1 MAHAW
6 WHWGDDEWDDF
17 DYSYDDDAFDED
29 YDWEKSYEKET
40 SFLHYEPPSDPY
52 SLGSGWTP
60 EEYESYDPQVKT
72 YSSPEGIFGS
82 GDVFGIGEEGEFGGT
97 STDLPRGSLEA
108 ISKTL
113 DDIPPEEE
121 QSYPELARN
130 FINQLAPWIGG
141 AAKIK
146 KFADGMTAQRQRQGG
161 GGGGGRQVQAPYTT
175 HKAGTPGR
183 TQANIQSSFQG
194 RDSRQ
199 LMALL
204 SQQSRQA
211 ASGVQIVANKAA
223 DVGDPIKG
231 NDLYDLISG
240 ETKPLG
246 AKQQLPTGQSFRSL
260 SIRRTQRA

>member
-1 MAHAW
+1 MAHEW
-6 WHWGDDEWDDF
+6 WHDIFGSEEFIDMGFGYNPDEEYYSESLT
-17 DYSYDDDAFDED
+17 DYEPYSTAQ
-29 YDWEKSYEKET
+29 ET
-40 SFLHYEPPSDPY
+40 FPMPSFQHYEPYD
-52 SLGSGWTP
+52 
-60 EEYESYDPQVKT
+60 YEPQVQT
-72 YSSPEGIFGS
+72 YSSPEGTFGS
-82 GDVFGIGEEGEFGGT
+82 GDVYGIGEEGGFGGT
-97 STDLPRGSLEA
+97 
-108 ISKTL
+108 ISQEEYL
-113 DDIPPEEE
+113 RERSEQASQQLQDIPPEEE
-121 QSYPELARN
+121 QSYASVAREW
-130 FINQLAPWIGG
+130 IDKIAPFLGG

-146 KFADGMTAQRQRQGG
+146 KFADDMGKKGQRQGG
-161 GGGGGRQVQAPYTT
+161 GGGGGGRQIKAPYTT
-175 HKAGTPGR
+175 HKAGTSGR

-199 LMALL
+199 LMAML

>member
-1 MAHAW
+1 MAHEW
-6 WHWGDDEWDDF
+6 WHWGDDEWDVFGAD
-17 DYSYDDDAFDED
+17 DMGWGYDPKDSPT
-29 YDWEKSYEKET
+29 YT
-40 SFLHYEPPSDPY
+40 
-52 SLGSGWTP
+52 TP
-60 EEYESYDPQVKT
+60 EEYRVAQEIDYFGEEQTYDSSSFLEYEPPQVQT

-82 GDVFGIGEEGEFGGT
+82 GDVFGIGQGEGEFGGT

-113 DDIPPEEE
+113 EDDPPEEE

-130 FINQLAPWIGG
+130 FINQLAPWLGT

-146 KFADGMTAQRQRQGG
+146 NFATKMSAKRKQQGG

-175 HKAGTPGR
+175 HKAGTSGR
-183 TQANIQSSFQG
+183 IQANIQSSFQG

>member
-1 MAHAW
+1 MAR
-6 WHWGDDEWDDF
+6 
-17 DYSYDDDAFDED
+17 
-29 YDWEKSYEKET
+29 
-40 SFLHYEPPSDPY
+40 SFLND
-52 SLGSGWTP
+52 
-60 EEYESYDPQVKT
+60 
-72 YSSPEGIFGS
+72 
-82 GDVFGIGEEGEFGGT
+82 
-97 STDLPRGSLEA
+97 
-108 ISKTL
+108 
-113 DDIPPEEE
+113 
-121 QSYPELARN
+121 
-130 FINQLAPWIGG
+130 LAPWLGG

-175 HKAGTPGR
+175 HKAGTTGR

-199 LMALL
+199 LMAML

-246 AKQQLPTGQSFRSL
+246 AKQQLPTHIMVQKRVNQKYSL
-260 SIRRTQRA
+260 VEINL

>member
-1 MAHAW
+1 MAHEW
-6 WHWGDDEWDDF
+6 WHWGDDEWDTFRYDGPPDIQIPSQDYNIPETDWGSQESISFGDTDDYVYQTPSQQYDTGSYQGDF
-17 DYSYDDDAFDED
+17 DSTYWDKQQEEHED
-29 YDWEKSYEKET
+29 QLET
-40 SFLHYEPPSDPY
+40 QSFLDAYGID
-52 SLGSGWTP
+52 
-60 EEYESYDPQVKT
+60 EEELKD
-72 YSSPEGIFGS
+72 FGAP
-82 GDVFGIGEEGEFGGT
+82 GGE
-97 STDLPRGSLEA
+97 A
-108 ISKTL
+108 W
-113 DDIPPEEE
+113 DIQPEE
-121 QSYPELARN
+121 QSYASIARG
-130 FINQLAPWIGG
+130 FIDDLAPWLGG
-141 AAKIK
+141 AAKLQ
-146 KFADGMTAQRQRQGG
+146 KFAKGMTTQRQRQGG
-161 GGGGGRQVQAPYTT
+161 GGGGGRQVKAPYTT
-175 HKAGTPGR
+175 HKAGTSGR

-199 LMALL
+199 LMSML

>member
-1 MAHAW
+1 M
-6 WHWGDDEWDDF
+6 
-17 DYSYDDDAFDED
+17 S
-29 YDWEKSYEKET
+29 
-40 SFLHYEPPSDPY
+40 
-52 SLGSGWTP
+52 
-60 EEYESYDPQVKT
+60 
-72 YSSPEGIFGS
+72 
-82 GDVFGIGEEGEFGGT
+82 
-97 STDLPRGSLEA
+97 
-108 ISKTL
+108 
-113 DDIPPEEE
+113 
-121 QSYPELARN
+121 
-130 FINQLAPWIGG
+130 
-141 AAKIK
+141 AKRK
-146 KFADGMTAQRQRQGG
+146 QQGG

-175 HKAGTPGR
+175 HKAGTSGR
-183 TQANIQSSFQG
+183 IQANIQSSFQG

>member
-1 MAHAW
+1 MAHEW
-6 WHWGDDEWDDF
+6 WHSFWEDETIDMGF
-17 DYSYDDDAFDED
+17 GYDPK
-29 YDWEKSYEKET
+29 DWEDVTFYSEHDETDYEPYTLQYISPT
-40 SFLHYEPPSDPY
+40 SFMNYEP
-52 SLGSGWTP
+52 
-60 EEYESYDPQVKT
+60 EEQIT
-72 YSSPEGIFGS
+72 YSSPEGTFGS
-82 GDVFGIGEEGEFGGT
+82 GDVFGIGQEGEFGGT

-113 DDIPPEEE
+113 EDDPPEEE

-130 FINQLAPWIGG
+130 FINQLAPWLGT

-146 KFADGMTAQRQRQGG
+146 NFATKMSAKRKQQGG

-175 HKAGTPGR
+175 HKAGTSGR
-183 TQANIQSSFQG
+183 IQANIQSSFQG